1 MFKLFPIIADRLKE
15 PSSWASISILGVLF
29 GFETEGLAQALA
41 NTMVGLSAVL
51 GIILKEK
58 GNHGKNR

>member
-1 MFKLFPIIADRLKE
+1 MFKLIPIISDRLKE

-58 GNHGKNR
+58 GERENNR